1 MFRAIECGVP
11 ASTDTFMRVRVT
23 HRHSVAQ
30 VGGYC
35 YGEYRRTHTH
45 TNYYRLHVTQLR
57 YRHNIS
63 FVRFRRYFS
72 LTVLHRTTRDRRF
85 KKHV

>member
-23 HRHSVAQ
+23 HRHGVAQ
-30 VGGYC
+30 VGGYY
-35 YGEYRRTHTH
+35 YGECTHAHTH
-45 TNYYRLHVTQLR
+45 TNYYRLHVTRLR
-57 YRHNIS
+57 YRHIIS

-72 LTVLHRTTRDRRF
+72 R
-85 KKHV
+85 